1 MNASPR
7 IKEAAVSG
15 LFYPKK
21 ASELHSLFDQW
32 FKTPP
37 VSSFANQPPR
47 ALILPHAGYVYS
59 GETASKGYALWQGAA
74 DKIKTVVVM
83 GPAHRVGFQGITTV
97 DYDAVETPLGPLQI
111 DIQLRDVLLAEF
123 PEVEISNYAQQ
134 QEHSLEVHFPFI
146 KYLLPDAK
154 VLPLLNGTVRPEEV
168 ARVLKTLWEQEGV
181 YFVISSDLSHF
192 HFYEEAQRIDRQT
205 AEMVNHGEWLGLNG
219 ERACGYKGIQGLLSL
234 KNEKP
239 IEIQMLELINSGD
252 TAGDKSRVVGYG
264 AWVINEETIN
274 DIIR

>member
-1 MNASPR
+1 MNANPR

-15 LFYPKK
+15 LFYPNN
-21 ASELHSLFDQW
+21 SFELHSMFDQW
-32 FKTPP
+32 FVNP
-37 VSSFANQPPR
+37 VDSSAAEEPPR

-59 GETASKGYALWQGAA
+59 GKTAAKGYALWKEAA

-97 DYDAVETPLGPLQI
+97 DFDAVETPLGPLQI
-111 DIQLRDVLLAEF
+111 DTKLRDSLLTEF
-123 PEVEISNYAQQ
+123 PQVEISNYAQQ

-146 KYLLPDAK
+146 KYLFPDVK
-154 VLPLLNGTVRPEEV
+154 VLPLLNGSVQPEEV
-168 ARVLKTLWEQEGV
+168 ARVLKTLWQQEGV

-219 ERACGYKGIQGLLSL
+219 ERACGYKGIQGLLEL
-234 KNEKP
+234 KNDNPFK
-239 IEIQMLELINSGD
+239 IQMLELINSGD

-264 AWVINEETIN
+264 AWAINEEKQ
-274 DIIR
+274 